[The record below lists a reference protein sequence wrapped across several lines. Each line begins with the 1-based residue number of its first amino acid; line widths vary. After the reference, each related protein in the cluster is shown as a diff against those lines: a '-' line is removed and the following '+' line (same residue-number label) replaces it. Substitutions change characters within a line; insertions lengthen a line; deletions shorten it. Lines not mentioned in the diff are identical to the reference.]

1 MLPALRPRSSPQRE
15 AKPRA
20 WGCLPTALGPAPRPH
35 TEEEEEE
42 ANGRGKGGG
51 GGRARLCGAALPPSP
66 SSHTTSL
73 REAPRAP
80 GAPLRPQPPRGG
92 RRGAPGA
99 SPFPGLRPRLTLP
112 GAPRLRGARGRERSA
127 SPECPTPPSGTR
139 QPWCGWGR
147 GPRLPLQ
154 AGSSYCASALPLPPR
169 AAPQRLCACVVQ
181 PPPPPGGRGGV
192 QVLMVRGFESLLVP
206 EPPGIP
212 ERPVTV
218 GRRVFVCF

>member
-1 MLPALRPRSSPQRE
+1 MGVPSHSAGPRSPPSHR
-15 AKPRA
+15 
-20 WGCLPTALGPAPRPH
+20 
-35 TEEEEEE
+35 
-42 ANGRGKGGG
+42 GGG
-51 GGRARLCGAALPPSP
+51 GGSKREGEGRRRREGAALRRGSPPLSFL
-66 SSHTTSL
+66 SHNV
-73 REAPRAP
+73 PP
-80 GAPLRPQPPRGG
+80 GGSAGAGRSPRGG

-112 GAPRLRGARGRERSA
+112 GAPRLRGVRGRERSA

-181 PPPPPGGRGGV
+181 PPPPPREGGV
-192 QVLMVRGFESLLVP
+192 ESRCSWFAGSSPSSSQSRLGFPKDRSL
-206 EPPGIP
+206 
-212 ERPVTV
+212 
-218 GRRVFVCF
+218 